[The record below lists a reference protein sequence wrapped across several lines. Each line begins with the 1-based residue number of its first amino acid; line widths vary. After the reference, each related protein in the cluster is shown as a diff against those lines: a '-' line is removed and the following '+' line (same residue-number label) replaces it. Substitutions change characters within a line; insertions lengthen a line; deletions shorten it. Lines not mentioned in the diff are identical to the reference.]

1 MTHIVGAAL
10 ALLQRDYATDDDDE
24 GCRTY
29 PNLKAFA
36 EHLQELGMPL
46 WDERDYSPERVATA
60 LYPHRLPS
68 VEEEDE

>member
-1 MTHIVGAAL
+1 MTIWRVVSSK
-10 ALLQRDYATDDDDE
+10 Y
-24 GCRTY
+24 
-29 PNLKAFA
+29 LKAFA

-46 WDERDYSPERVATA
+46 WDERDFSPERVATA